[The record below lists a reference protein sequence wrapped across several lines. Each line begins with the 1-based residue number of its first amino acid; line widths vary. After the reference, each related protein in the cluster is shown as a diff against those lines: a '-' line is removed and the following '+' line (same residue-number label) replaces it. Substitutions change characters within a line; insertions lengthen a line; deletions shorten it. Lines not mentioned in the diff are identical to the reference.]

1 MKNPKTVSMLMGL
14 GLMLGLANGDAQGHP
29 GNNHGDRNIFINN
42 TGQDVGGLHI
52 EYNTIAFLAVIQNP
66 ATFADVQGDVR
77 GQLTLNSG
85 TVAAGGS
92 VQIIAYNSAL
102 ADVGNIRKWWWTDGS
117 GILVGKIH
125 TGCKI
130 PDCSPEN

>member
-1 MKNPKTVSMLMGL
+1 MKNPKTVSMLVGL
-14 GLMLGLANGDAQGHP
+14 GLMLGLANGYTQGHP

-42 TGQDVGGLHI
+42 TRQDVDGLHI
-52 EYNTIAFLAVIQNP
+52 EYNTIAFLNVIQNP
-66 ATFADVQGDVR
+66 ATFADVQEDVE

-102 ADVGNIRKWWWTDGS
+102 VDVGNIRKWWWTDGS
-117 GILVGKIH
+117 GNLVGAKH
-125 TGCKI
+125 RACTN
-130 PDCSPEN
+130 PDCTSP